1 MMVDSCSG
9 IRAHLLQPSFPLKH
23 RHTGLQQ
30 PWGTLG
36 AFSVQ
41 GRTEL
46 IICALLLAIAVTP
59 GQTNVGTDRTE
70 RVTSGLPKMLEDK
83 RQGPGIGGAHHH
95 TEERSSVGNGDLGV
109 STGNYQGPIMEGS
122 VERGS
127 GTGLRKIRSVPDI
140 DTRNSPKGDNHSD
153 KGAPSYPTE
162 DPKSPHSP
170 GVPCPL
176 ACVCNSSAANCS
188 GAGLRE
194 IPSAGS
200 CPPHTTLLDLS
211 RNKISTVTPEH
222 LAGFKDLR
230 ILDLS
235 NNLIVTLEEKTF
247 KELTSL
253 HSVKLGS
260 NSYLCDCALS
270 WLKDWVQQ
278 NAAMVLDREEITCSL
293 PASLFNTPLTA
304 LDSPAIPCADSYVSC
319 VQRPQ
324 QQQQDA
330 VLLYSSLD
338 GPPHTAASCNALC
351 HRRTETH
358 WSLDP
363 KERCLCGSLPPPSS
377 PGLAAQACREVCSNA
392 VRTSVCGRTV
402 ILKAF
407 PVQVNLVLHAL
418 RYHSVFQPVELSAST
433 AVPGTVYQWEFGD
446 GSTPLNSSDTRAR
459 YKYALPGT
467 YRVGVWAHT
476 GASTLW
482 QSRLITVV
490 MPAGP
495 VELEC
500 PLLVE
505 QRHSVEIWLNSER
518 GTEMSA
524 VWSVKDSE
532 GTQTIDDSSCPRG
545 GRVLLT
551 NLHCYWLS
559 QSQESWQA
567 ARQSCQLTPG
577 ADLVVVSS
585 AEVQGFIQ
593 QAFPMAGAMWL
604 GLSEHSKGELRW
616 VDGTLLDSFQNWG
629 SVNPGQNCIQM
640 ESSAGGQWR
649 GTGCERKNL
658 FICEKAVAAPLPS
671 VDSFLTGVP
680 VMSGMYPVREL
691 SVLPAAPAPGPLGVE
706 WMVFPGLWFSHAGQL
721 VSVEFVIQPI
731 SQLTEARIQIL
742 RPYCSPT
749 QHLVPPGCSSLQ
761 NPFACCSDLP
771 LCNTTGGCAG
781 GQQWC
786 HLRES
791 CLPVTSP
798 CSSYSLPL
806 PLPPRHTAT
815 PPFYYLVAELPLSL
829 APCTEPTHINVL
841 LSAQEIHAY
850 PDDILALQH
859 DAGPGSLL
867 HCPSSPGS
875 PWRQSFLSLRG
886 PGWWEGGL
894 TALEPSLD
902 WVDETV
908 CDLRVLYTDSMRSYA
923 VTPLLN
929 TAPSQP
935 GPYTYSVAVS
945 NPVSSTTESCTVA
958 IHSRV
963 AGLQIIHP
971 QPTRGNIHLFLKQ
984 PALVVI
990 KILAGS
996 NATATWS
1003 APVLLSAAPFQ
1014 PSCPPEVL
1022 GQAPGCKRDTLDT
1035 WFSSAPVLLA
1045 SLSSQL
1051 LNITVSNQISSQS
1064 LSVALQSHEA
1074 VGGLRMFPSGAYRM
1088 LVDVSQVF
1096 SAEVSR
1102 GSSVTFSWV
1111 IDDLTVFAYTGQTY
1125 NVVFKKPAQYKLKVT
1140 AWNPVSS
1147 ESLLVQLTADLMNPL
1162 ADPHFFSV
1170 AKVMPVNTLQEII
1183 FRVKVDISID
1193 VTLRW
1198 DFGDDSPVV
1207 DHALTPPY
1215 EASLPQPDPGVKQV
1229 YLQDSASHTY
1239 TQPGDYTVRVQA
1251 FNKYNHT
1258 EQSVPV
1264 KVRSPLVALTL
1275 SMTPSH
1281 PLVNQSLELEAVP
1294 SPSPYGIFYRW
1305 NFNDG
1310 SLFLEGPNSTAHH
1323 SFAASGFYN
1332 LTVVANNTLSSL
1344 TSWLIVVVGESI
1356 SNLQL
1361 TSNAPNELGSPTV
1374 VNGTVSTGTGL
1385 TWTFDMGNGEVF
1397 TNLSGSFVSY
1407 VYTTAGNYTINVIV
1421 RNSASSALQSIRV
1434 EIYKLMVLGI
1444 LPLSCQVTGEEVNF
1458 QALVNRKVRHLKFY
1472 WSFGDG
1478 RPLTIV
1484 EGNSTVV
1491 HDYSSPGS
1499 YPVNLTVFSQVG
1511 TVSYQ
1516 RTVCVEDLI
1525 TALTLNSSS
1534 SAVAIDQDVCFV
1546 ADIVPHQDGRHTY
1559 RFMWNSGIENESPIN
1574 GQRDFCYTFRKEG
1587 TYQVSVLASNNV
1599 SSQSDN
1605 VFVHVQEL
1613 VGKLWIRHD
1622 GEDLGALT
1630 ANRTYQFT
1638 VGTTSGTNVTFK
1650 WDFGDGSPPSLGQNF
1665 SHTYKTPGTF
1675 TVTATG
1681 ENVVSWTV
1689 ATVQISVLSPISELI
1704 LSTSQTVAEV
1714 GQAFIIMAKV
1724 NIEGNVQF
1732 FWSVDPSTL
1741 LEEGTSTFRY
1751 TFPKPGVYRI
1761 YVVAQNLV
1769 SKQQAS
1775 ITIEVFE
1782 RIRGLKILSQDLI
1795 AGRYVPTKANFL
1807 LTALITQGSNVSYT
1821 WTVHLGGTHASKSK
1835 GESLTFLPDSPGD
1848 LQVAL
1853 RANNPLGVLD
1863 ERIMLRAVE
1872 CVAGVRVL
1880 TTRDSVAVG
1889 RPVNISV
1896 SVDSGT
1902 DLQYTWYTGSDQTP
1916 LFSNVSFLSH
1926 VYSSIGSVIINV
1938 TVSNVLGSSAG
1949 STELRVQEPV
1959 FDLNFHIL
1967 DTLKPFYVPSNT
1979 TVVLHGFA
1987 TNGTDLQW
1995 EWHFPGTI
2003 GPIFLYNQEISYSF
2017 KEASMYQVS
2026 LNASND
2032 VSWKEV
2038 SHQVTVQDT
2047 IQGLALEV
2055 NRSTVCEEDRMVFK
2069 MSVLKGTNI
2078 TYSLNFTSLNF
2089 LVDLQN
2095 NIYECSHLLV
2105 GRHNVTA
2112 RAMNDVSSQSESLV
2126 VEVVEKIR
2134 GLQLVNRSLQVLE
2147 AHKEVGFQ
2155 AQVLSG
2161 SHVSYQWLFQILGYP
2176 DYPALGQ
2183 KVFYTPPG
2191 DGSLTVSVVATNAFC
2206 SNSLN
2211 DTLMVQ
2217 SPVLQA
2223 TLATNG
2229 TDVFTNQ
2236 TVSFWVFLRGGSDLH
2251 YEWNFGVSGKEVIYR
2266 TKNNTAVHIFQEAG
2280 FHLVEVKVFNQ
2291 VSLSTAQTL
2300 ITVRSL
2306 ECSVPKVILIQGE
2319 TNILKSRPS
2328 YFEASVDLH
2337 GCTTYR
2343 AGYSWEVFRGSS
2355 CLEQNRVPLGSA
2367 DVSTPLL
2374 ILPKLTLDLGPY
2386 CLRFTAALLGT
2397 PLLQQQTLNITVVQ
2411 SRLVALIRGGSH
2423 RVWSA
2428 HEDLLLDGTDSHDPD
2443 SGVGEEDE
2451 MEYQW
2456 DCIIQNMSAPS
2467 CIPQHLVNH
2476 SSLTLSSEDLLPES
2490 VYIFT
2495 VTVRKAGKQ
2504 CASTMQTVT
2513 VKPGRV
2519 LPVSIVCLSCSA
2531 LSSYGVSQSVHVTLS
2546 GHCPSCSSRAQF
2558 RWEAVVRGGEE
2569 VLDLDKVSTS
2579 TGPSFPD
2586 LVVRQGVLRDGVN
2599 YTFTLSVADPQ
2610 GALWGS
2616 ASITLVP
2623 NHPPSGGTCILQPDT
2638 AIYLLET
2645 PVTSH
2650 CTGWRDAD
2658 STPSQ
2663 LIFSM
2668 VAELC
2673 LEGCR
2678 QCHRF
2683 TLYRGT
2689 KPSFSSLLPLG
2700 PPGAFST
2707 ITVLIQVENSLGAKT
2722 TALNRTLSVSMPL
2735 LPSGFQSITDWLKN
2749 KSQSELWGVVQQ
2761 GNPQEVIPYSIA
2773 LISALNQNRNVSEEE
2788 LGDRISIRSNIT
2800 RALTSLNIST
2810 VQDVV
2815 QLSAALAQC
2824 VVVPREFVCEEC
2836 QRRTLEVTHK
2846 MISIIG
2852 EEMVRGDATPT
2863 STGTNILQILGG
2875 SMAAADYNNTTAGE
2889 SSELAVSAFSLT
2901 LALMRSLMRSR
2912 VTREEPLSLGVPEI
2926 QIQGHRADPSNLL
2939 CTRLSQHCNF
2949 YIPRALSSQLEQ
2961 SREVVQILM
2970 QMEVNPFSLS
2980 LPHAHPIS
2988 TGLAAMEFTTPQ
3000 GQPIPIANLSNENA
3014 IQVVLPNQ
3022 AGDESGASDVTI
3034 PPLGSVNF
3042 TVKAV
3047 NSNPE
3052 AGLYISFRFT
3062 LPPGSKRERN
3072 AVVRIYIDASPG
3084 PSESQHTLMEEV
3096 SLSQHSDRA
3105 AVEHTVFL
3113 SPLYNDTARQFFVNV
3128 SSVLSEAQVQAR
3140 VTVFSSLCQFFSLEE
3155 KLWSTQ
3161 GLSPLERASLQQAHC
3176 LTQHLT
3182 VFGAS
3187 LFIYPDALIFLPPAQ
3202 GPVHSHVAVITCAI
3216 LLAIYL
3222 ATALIA
3228 HKLDDIDVT
3237 HVGVIPLCGQPG
3249 RYRYRVMVKTGW
3261 TKGSGTSAHVGISLY
3276 GLNKSGSRHLDKEG
3290 AFSRNSLDEFQ
3301 IETDANLGEI
3311 WKIRV
3316 WHDNTGLDPS
3326 WYLQYVIV
3334 WDRQTDTMYFFL
3346 VEDWLSVENERNE
3359 GMVEKEVLAACP
3371 QELRGFCRILG
3382 AQLLRGVWDAHL
3394 WVSVWERPPR
3404 SRFTRVQRVTCCAL
3418 LLYLYLAAGA
3428 LWYGAVGDKHTRGPV
3443 SAHVLVN
3450 AETIAVGMTIA
3461 ALVCPIYLLFTFLFR
3476 RTRSKVTVEDP
3487 EPQPSE
3493 PLTVEMDVFL
3503 EHSELGSS
3511 SFLSLP
3517 GRLDSIMDG
3526 ASDSSESLGS
3536 KKLESALGNP
3546 TKLDNESFLK
3556 HWPSCDSIFDIP
3568 DLLSAEPSVSRSRI
3582 LKRKKAVLK
3591 LGLESPSSSEDDP
3604 LSFSLSGS
3612 ERYHLTLSE
3621 EDLIKSIAADEK
3633 AASDSSGRVTS
3644 DSGRFSPRADTDLS
3658 DLLQSSCS
3666 GWSDLVD
3673 ERKQYGGQ
3681 LHKSISCISGFTS
3694 ASSFLPSPEPPSHP
3708 GSAFSTRIGVS
3719 RRPRPWLLPPWVLSA
3734 TYLLVLAVLVGCVA
3748 LAVLY
3753 GSSFRSPVLLMWL
3766 ISFLSAFLTSA
3777 LIIEPA
3783 KVVLQALFQA
3793 LVLKAVD
3800 PDEGDTLVEEPLI
3813 KRSSERLGKVRAPY
3827 GYGLLHAKEEA
3838 RRVRA
3843 LRQLMKDCIVHML
3856 FLLVVLVVNYQGSFH
3871 DNNGRLLH
3879 AAVRHALLSTPREGP
3894 NFTALRGGVE
3904 AWLWMDS
3911 VLVSHLYRNPS
3922 LSLVGVPRLRQ
3933 LHSQGGCGPHGNVG
3947 LFSQDRSP
3955 TTYITQT
3962 RSNTNTSS
3970 NQRGLHVSHDS
3981 PGLWYW
3987 GELGLYCSRG
3997 EAVELGNSSE
4007 TALEI
4012 LRQLHQASWINTM
4025 SRGLFVEFT
4034 QYHRDTGLFLVVT
4047 MALELPQFDCAVP
4060 SLSVRALRMQPSSSG
4075 ADLLLVMMVL
4085 LLVFGVCF
4093 LCSELLALSKE
4104 RWSYLRQGRHY
4115 LQLLVSLLC
4124 LGVCGL
4130 HFTFLSLS
4138 ANQLRHHRRH
4148 RHAFTDF
4155 HKVALIAETAS
4166 NLAAVLLSILTIKI
4180 VRQLRFVRKWSVFG
4194 KTFQLAGREL
4204 TMATLLLLLL
4214 LLIFAQSG
4222 CLLFSSTVQEF
4233 RSLRGACVLLLSALR
4248 GRVRLGRVSQ
4258 QQPLSGPLYLLGC
4271 GACLC
4276 WVLARLFG
4284 AVLMRSYRAVQN
4296 EKYRP
4301 AMEPQDY
4308 EMVEFFIKRFR
4319 LWMGLS
4325 RTKEFRH
4332 KVKFEGMESLPSR
4345 SSRDSAVL
4353 CPESDALELPRAG
4366 SALSSGSE
4374 ESSVGEGPRL
4384 DPRSDLYD
4392 VQFYLDRL
4400 LPTINSLLTQ
4410 FDRVNKVTGD
4420 LYQIEADLQR
4430 VQSKIAEKRR
4440 QQVSPPPPPPP
4451 PTASPAL
4458 LPPPPSLS
4466 FSCKLLELPRTYTT
4480 FSEPALSRPRPHRSQ
4495 VSDSRDAESC
4505 RPTRIPSLL
4514 DAGTRRVPGRR
4525 AWHSGPPLSAD
4536 FSQRPLQAPGGV
4548 DGSRPKSEE
4557 GKGRQGND
4565 RAPVKRRAWHNEG
4578 P

>member
-1 MMVDSCSG
+1 M
-9 IRAHLLQPSFPLKH
+9 
-23 RHTGLQQ
+23 T
-30 PWGTLG
+30 
-36 AFSVQ
+36 
-41 GRTEL
+41 
-46 IICALLLAIAVTP
+46 LLLV
-59 GQTNVGTDRTE
+59 
-70 RVTSGLPKMLEDK
+70 
-83 RQGPGIGGAHHH
+83 
-95 TEERSSVGNGDLGV
+95 
-109 STGNYQGPIMEGS
+109 
-122 VERGS
+122 
-127 GTGLRKIRSVPDI
+127 
-140 DTRNSPKGDNHSD
+140 
-153 KGAPSYPTE
+153 
-162 DPKSPHSP
+162 
-170 GVPCPL
+170 
-176 ACVCNSSAANCS
+176 
-188 GAGLRE
+188 
-194 IPSAGS
+194 
-200 CPPHTTLLDLS
+200 
-211 RNKISTVTPEH
+211 
-222 LAGFKDLR
+222 
-230 ILDLS
+230 
-235 NNLIVTLEEKTF
+235 
-247 KELTSL
+247 
-253 HSVKLGS
+253 
-260 NSYLCDCALS
+260 
-270 WLKDWVQQ
+270 
-278 NAAMVLDREEITCSL
+278 
-293 PASLFNTPLTA
+293 
-304 LDSPAIPCADSYVSC
+304 
-319 VQRPQ
+319 
-324 QQQQDA
+324 
-330 VLLYSSLD
+330 
-338 GPPHTAASCNALC
+338 
-351 HRRTETH
+351 
-358 WSLDP
+358 
-363 KERCLCGSLPPPSS
+363 
-377 PGLAAQACREVCSNA
+377 
-392 VRTSVCGRTV
+392 
-402 ILKAF
+402 
-407 PVQVNLVLHAL
+407 
-418 RYHSVFQPVELSAST
+418 
-433 AVPGTVYQWEFGD
+433 
-446 GSTPLNSSDTRAR
+446 
-459 YKYALPGT
+459 
-467 YRVGVWAHT
+467 
-476 GASTLW
+476 
-482 QSRLITVV
+482 
-490 MPAGP
+490 
-495 VELEC
+495 
-500 PLLVE
+500 
-505 QRHSVEIWLNSER
+505 
-518 GTEMSA
+518 
-524 VWSVKDSE
+524 
-532 GTQTIDDSSCPRG
+532 
-545 GRVLLT
+545 
-551 NLHCYWLS
+551 
-559 QSQESWQA
+559 
-567 ARQSCQLTPG
+567 
-577 ADLVVVSS
+577 
-585 AEVQGFIQ
+585 
-593 QAFPMAGAMWL
+593 
-604 GLSEHSKGELRW
+604 
-616 VDGTLLDSFQNWG
+616 
-629 SVNPGQNCIQM
+629 
-640 ESSAGGQWR
+640 
-649 GTGCERKNL
+649 
-658 FICEKAVAAPLPS
+658 
-671 VDSFLTGVP
+671 
-680 VMSGMYPVREL
+680 
-691 SVLPAAPAPGPLGVE
+691 
-706 WMVFPGLWFSHAGQL
+706 
-721 VSVEFVIQPI
+721 
-731 SQLTEARIQIL
+731 
-742 RPYCSPT
+742 
-749 QHLVPPGCSSLQ
+749 
-761 NPFACCSDLP
+761 
-771 LCNTTGGCAG
+771 
-781 GQQWC
+781 
-786 HLRES
+786 
-791 CLPVTSP
+791 
-798 CSSYSLPL
+798 
-806 PLPPRHTAT
+806 
-815 PPFYYLVAELPLSL
+815 
-829 APCTEPTHINVL
+829 
-841 LSAQEIHAY
+841 
-850 PDDILALQH
+850 
-859 DAGPGSLL
+859 
-867 HCPSSPGS
+867 
-875 PWRQSFLSLRG
+875 
-886 PGWWEGGL
+886 
-894 TALEPSLD
+894 
-902 WVDETV
+902 
-908 CDLRVLYTDSMRSYA
+908 
-923 VTPLLN
+923 
-929 TAPSQP
+929 
-935 GPYTYSVAVS
+935 
-945 NPVSSTTESCTVA
+945 
-958 IHSRV
+958 
-963 AGLQIIHP
+963 
-971 QPTRGNIHLFLKQ
+971 
-984 PALVVI
+984 
-990 KILAGS
+990 
-996 NATATWS
+996 
-1003 APVLLSAAPFQ
+1003 
-1014 PSCPPEVL
+1014 
-1022 GQAPGCKRDTLDT
+1022 
-1035 WFSSAPVLLA
+1035 
-1045 SLSSQL
+1045 
-1051 LNITVSNQISSQS
+1051 
-1064 LSVALQSHEA
+1064 
-1074 VGGLRMFPSGAYRM
+1074 
-1088 LVDVSQVF
+1088 VF

-1162 ADPHFFSV
+1162 ADPHFLSV

-1193 VTLRW
+1193 VTLR
-1198 DFGDDSPVV
+1198 
-1207 DHALTPPY
+1207 PPPPRKPAAQWPK
-1215 EASLPQPDPGVKQV
+1215 EAGTTGCSHHRWYRQEAAHNRVLQRQV
-1229 YLQDSASHTY
+1229 SF
-1239 TQPGDYTVRVQA
+1239 QA
-1251 FNKYNHT
+1251 
-1258 EQSVPV
+1258 
-1264 KVRSPLVALTL
+1264 
-1275 SMTPSH
+1275 PS
-1281 PLVNQSLELEAVP
+1281 
-1294 SPSPYGIFYRW
+1294 
-1305 NFNDG
+1305 
-1310 SLFLEGPNSTAHH
+1310 
-1323 SFAASGFYN
+1323 
-1332 LTVVANNTLSSL
+1332 
-1344 TSWLIVVVGESI
+1344 
-1356 SNLQL
+1356 
-1361 TSNAPNELGSPTV
+1361 
-1374 VNGTVSTGTGL
+1374 
-1385 TWTFDMGNGEVF
+1385 
-1397 TNLSGSFVSY
+1397 
-1407 VYTTAGNYTINVIV
+1407 GNYTINVIV
-1421 RNSASSALQSIRV
+1421 RNSASSASQSIRV

-1484 EGNSTVV
+1484 ESNSTVV

-1499 YPVNLTVFSQVG
+1499 YPVNLTVFSRVG
-1511 TVSYQ
+1511 TASYQ

-1546 ADIVPHQDGRHTY
+1546 ADIVPHPDGRHTY
-1559 RFMWNSGIENESPIN
+1559 HFMWNSGIENESPIN
-1574 GQRDFCYTFRKEG
+1574 GLRDFCYTFRKEG
-1587 TYQVSVLASNNV
+1587 TYQVSVVASNNV
-1599 SSQSDN
+1599 SSWSDN

-1675 TVTATG
+1675 TVSATG

-1689 ATVQISVLSPISELI
+1689 ASVQISVLSPISELI

-1761 YVVAQNLV
+1761 SVVAQNLV

-1795 AGRYVPTKANFL
+1795 AERYVPTKANFL

-1821 WTVHLGGTHASKSK
+1821 WTVHLGGTHALKSK

-1848 LQVAL
+1848 LQVDL

-1880 TTRDSVAVG
+1880 TTRDSVAMG
-1889 RPVNISV
+1889 RPINISV

-1902 DLQYTWYTGSDQTP
+1902 DLQYTWYIGSDQTP

-1959 FDLNFHIL
+1959 FDLNFQIIG
-1967 DTLKPFYVPSNT
+1967 TLKPFYVPSNT
-1979 TVVLHGFA
+1979 TVVLHGFV

-2003 GPIFLYNQEISYSF
+2003 GPIFLYNQEISYFF

-2055 NRSTVCEEDRMVFK
+2055 SRSTVCEEDRMVFK

-2206 SNSLN
+2206 SNSLT

-2291 VSLSTAQTL
+2291 VSLSTAQML

-2306 ECSVPKVILIQGE
+2306 ECSAPKVILIQGE

-2328 YFEASVDLH
+2328 YFEASVDLQ

-2343 AGYSWEVFRGSS
+2343 AGYSWEVFRGPS
-2355 CLEQNRVPLGSA
+2355 CLEQDRVPLGSA

-2443 SGVGEEDE
+2443 SRVGEEDE

-2456 DCIIQNMSAPS
+2456 DCIIQFRWEAVVRGGEEVLDLDKVSTSTGPS
-2467 CIPQHLVNH
+2467 FPDLVVRQGVLRDGVNYTF
-2476 SSLTLSSEDLLPES
+2476 TLSVADPQGVLWGSASITLVPNHPPSGGTCILQPDTAIYLLETP
-2490 VYIFT
+2490 
-2495 VTVRKAGKQ
+2495 VTSHCTG
-2504 CASTMQTVT
+2504 SW
-2513 VKPGRV
+2513 
-2519 LPVSIVCLSCSA
+2519 SCS
-2531 LSSYGVSQSVHVTLS
+2531 
-2546 GHCPSCSSRAQF
+2546 PQF

-2749 KSQSELWGVVQQ
+2749 KSQSELWGVMQQ

-2824 VVVPREFVCEEC
+2824 VVVPLEFVCEEC

-2889 SSELAVSAFSLT
+2889 SSELTVSAFSLT

-2949 YIPRALSSQLEQ
+2949 YIPQALSSQLEQ

-3084 PSESQHTLMEEV
+3084 PSESQHSLMEEV

-3105 AVEHTVFL
+3105 TGEHTVFL

-3128 SSVLSEAQVQAR
+3128 SSILSEARVQAR
-3140 VTVFSSLCQFFSLEE
+3140 VTVFSLLCQFFSLEE

-3187 LFIYPDALIFLPPAQ
+3187 LFIYPDALIFLPPSQ

-3359 GMVEKEVLAACP
+3359 GMVEKEQNADGPNPVTHGASADSMDISSAVNPVNPLTTSLPYPAVATTTVVDTPTVCTVTISQPLGPTVSTGSQPSVRARIHRERQIP
-3371 QELRGFCRILG
+3371 QYLSDYDLGYHPSRAPSTTQHARAPQSEASRSRSCQSRKFDIASQRSSRITQLSSRTARSHASSTSLRDSQSAILREERKRAELEELKRQIAEDNRADEQYRQLDYQAREALRQREMITQ
-3382 AQLLRGVWDAHL
+3382 QLLRERRLRKVERQLEEAQMITSFIKENEQSEGITSLSGDACAEQL
-3394 WVSVWERPPR
+3394 TITSVSNTAMPPTGHQQTKTG
-3404 SRFTRVQRVTCCAL
+3404 SNAQQSTL
-3418 LLYLYLAAGA
+3418 
-3428 LWYGAVGDKHTRGPV
+3428 
-3443 SAHVLVN
+3443 N
-3450 AETIAVGMTIA
+3450 AEATPYPPASQPKAGSSLSPCVSKRRDHRCGDDHRCPGVSDLP
-3461 ALVCPIYLLFTFLFR
+3461 ALHFPLQENAQQ
-3476 RTRSKVTVEDP
+3476 VEDP

-3526 ASDSSESLGS
+3526 ASDS
-3536 KKLESALGNP
+3536 
-3546 TKLDNESFLK
+3546 FLK

-3568 DLLSAEPSVSRSRI
+3568 DLLSAEPAVSRSRI

-3708 GSAFSTRIGVS
+3708 GSAFSTRIG
-3719 RRPRPWLLPPWVLSA
+3719 
-3734 TYLLVLAVLVGCVA
+3734 
-3748 LAVLY
+3748 
-3753 GSSFRSPVLLMWL
+3753 
-3766 ISFLSAFLTSA
+3766 
-3777 LIIEPA
+3777 
-3783 KVVLQALFQA
+3783 
-3793 LVLKAVD
+3793 
-3800 PDEGDTLVEEPLI
+3800 
-3813 KRSSERLGKVRAPY
+3813 
-3827 GYGLLHAKEEA
+3827 
-3838 RRVRA
+3838 
-3843 LRQLMKDCIVHML
+3843 
-3856 FLLVVLVVNYQGSFH
+3856 
-3871 DNNGRLLH
+3871 
-3879 AAVRHALLSTPREGP
+3879 
-3894 NFTALRGGVE
+3894 
-3904 AWLWMDS
+3904 
-3911 VLVSHLYRNPS
+3911 
-3922 LSLVGVPRLRQ
+3922 
-3933 LHSQGGCGPHGNVG
+3933 CGPHGNVG
-3947 LFSQDRSP
+3947 LLSQDRSP
-3955 TTYITQT
+3955 TMYITQT

-3987 GELGLYCSRG
+3987 GELGLYCSGG

-4012 LRQLHQASWINTM
+4012 LRRLHQASWINTM

-4115 LQLLVSLLC
+4115 LQLLVIVLC

-4138 ANQLRHHRRH
+4138 ASQLRHHRRH

-4155 HKVALIAETAS
+4155 HKVALIAEAAS

-4233 RSLRGACVLLLSALR
+4233 RSLGGACVLLLSALR

-4258 QQPLSGPLYLLGC
+4258 QRPLSGPLYLLGC

-4276 WVLARLFG
+4276 YILARLFG

-4353 CPESDALELPRAG
+4353 CPESDALELSRAG

-4440 QQVSPPPPPPP
+4440 QQVSPPPPPP
-4451 PTASPAL
+4451 TASPAL

-4466 FSCKLLELPRTYTT
+4466 FSCKPLELPRTYTT

-4536 FSQRPLQAPGGV
+4536 FSQRPLQAPGGA
-4548 DGSRPKSEE
+4548 DWSRPKSEE